1 MANTIGIE
9 NLSLKTLAAQLG
21 VKSPSLYNHIDGLD
35 DLKQQLMLYGWKELE
50 NKIIEAGHLL
60 LNGAYLALVAVAV
73 YPIATIR
80 KWKKKKQ
87 TTRLILFDIT
97 RHGILP
103 LLLLCLP
110 YMVGIPLWVVWYFV
124 KDLFL
129 VLLVNSSLLL
139 VMGLYKILFAVFK
152 T

>member
-1 MANTIGIE
+1 MIFALWGRE
-9 NLSLKTLAAQLG
+9 QYDVSG
-21 VKSPSLYNHIDGLD
+21 SLYTV
-35 DLKQQLMLYGWKELE
+35 K
-50 NKIIEAGHLL
+50 HLL
-60 LNGAYLALVAVAV
+60 LNVAYLVLVAAAV

-80 KWKKKKQ
+80 KKKQ
-87 TTRLILFDIT
+87 TTRLILFDII

-110 YMVGIPLWVVWYFV
+110 YMVSIPLWVVWYFV

>member
-1 MANTIGIE
+1 MIFA
-9 NLSLKTLAAQLG
+9 LLG
-21 VKSPSLYNHIDGLD
+21 REQYDVSGSLYTV
-35 DLKQQLMLYGWKELE
+35 K
-50 NKIIEAGHLL
+50 HLL
-60 LNGAYLALVAVAV
+60 LNVAYLVLVAAAV

-129 VLLVNSSLLL
+129 VLLVNSSLLW

>member
-1 MANTIGIE
+1 MIFALWGRE
-9 NLSLKTLAAQLG
+9 QYDVSG
-21 VKSPSLYNHIDGLD
+21 SLYTV
-35 DLKQQLMLYGWKELE
+35 K
-50 NKIIEAGHLL
+50 HLL
-60 LNGAYLALVAVAV
+60 LNVAYLVLVAAAV

-124 KDLFL
+124 KDLFV

>member
-1 MANTIGIE
+1 MIFALWGRE
-9 NLSLKTLAAQLG
+9 QYDVSG
-21 VKSPSLYNHIDGLD
+21 SLYTV
-35 DLKQQLMLYGWKELE
+35 K
-50 NKIIEAGHLL
+50 HLL
-60 LNGAYLALVAVAV
+60 LNVAYLVLVAAAV

-80 KWKKKKQ
+80 KWKKTKRTTKWKKK
-87 TTRLILFDIT
+87 RIILDII

-110 YMVGIPLWVVWYFV
+110 YIAGVPLWVVWYFV

-129 VLLVNSSLLL
+129 VLLVNSSLLW

>member
-1 MANTIGIE
+1 MINFISKNVIFALWGRE
-9 NLSLKTLAAQLG
+9 QYDVSG
-21 VKSPSLYNHIDGLD
+21 SLYTV
-35 DLKQQLMLYGWKELE
+35 K
-50 NKIIEAGHLL
+50 HLL
-60 LNGAYLALVAVAV
+60 LNVAYLVLVAAAV

-87 TTRLILFDIT
+87 TTRLILFDII

-129 VLLVNSSLLL
+129 VLLVNSSLLW

>member
-1 MANTIGIE
+1 
-9 NLSLKTLAAQLG
+9 
-21 VKSPSLYNHIDGLD
+21 V
-35 DLKQQLMLYGWKELE
+35 
-50 NKIIEAGHLL
+50 
-60 LNGAYLALVAVAV
+60 AYLVLVAAAV